1 MQPGTEQRRGEGGRD
16 EEDDAAGDEERDEDK
31 DKEGSPLSNSTEN
44 GLKLMVAPR
53 LGKPNPS
60 NTYV

>member
-16 EEDDAAGDEERDEDK
+16 EEDDAAGDEEKDE

-44 GLKLMVAPR
+44 GLKLMVAPPSR
-53 LGKPNPS
+53 QTKPL
-60 NTYV
+60 